1 MILWYINNVNQ
12 LCILYDIALAN
23 SWTSSVAACAVIQ
36 NDNNCTNCWSCDTKL
51 NPDNEHST
59 TYVPYEVSV
68 SQNY

>member
-51 NPDNEHST
+51 NPDNEH
-59 TYVPYEVSV
+59 
-68 SQNY
+68 